1 MKTVAIIYGWTGGGW
16 SARHFRDELQKAGFK
31 VISNREK
38 ANIIIA
44 HSAGCYRVPDNTSA
58 QLILLIGVAYWP
70 EKRLRSRAMNR
81 FINGLKQDRDRGGL
95 YIFHRFMWQLFY
107 AIKRPGDVVT
117 SLRNHKSLDFLEKL
131 KQKKVIIVRNS
142 CDEYSSP
149 KIGTSL
155 TGYSN
160 IKLVELPGF
169 HDDYYTNPRPYIDLL
184 LKEL

>member
-1 MKTVAIIYGWTGGGW
+1 MKTVAIIYGWTGGSW
-16 SARHFRDELQKAGFK
+16 STRQFRGELQKAGFK

-44 HSAGCYRVPDNTSA
+44 HSAGCYRVPNKASA

-70 EKRLRSRAMNR
+70 EKRLRSRVLNR
-81 FINGLKQDRDRGGL
+81 FINGLKENRDRGVL

-107 AIKRPGDVVT
+107 AIIRPGDIVI
-117 SLRNHKSLDFLEKL
+117 SLRNHKSLNFLEKL
-131 KQKKVIIVRNS
+131 KQKKIIIVRNS
-142 CDEYSSP
+142 SDEYSSP
-149 KIGTSL
+149 EIGTRL
-155 TGYSN
+155 AEYSN

-169 HDDYYTNPRPYIDLL
+169 HDDYYTNPKPYIDLL

>member
-1 MKTVAIIYGWTGGGW
+1 MKTVAIIYGWTGGSW
-16 SARHFRDELQKAGFK
+16 STRHFRDELQKAGFK

-44 HSAGCYRVPDNTSA
+44 HSAGCYRVPDKTSA

-81 FINGLKQDRDRGGL
+81 FINGLKEDRDRGVL

-107 AIKRPGDVVT
+107 AIIRPGDIVI

-131 KQKKVIIVRNS
+131 KDKRIILIRNS
-142 CDEYSSP
+142 RDEYCSP
-149 KIGTSL
+149 NIARSITK
-155 TGYSN
+155 YSN
-160 IKLVELPGF
+160 IKFVELLGL
-169 HDDYYTNPRPYIDLL
+169 HDDYYTNPKPYIDLL
-184 LKEL
+184 LKAL